1 MLGKHLYRKAVALS
15 VVVALVLS
23 ACQETP
29 PAAQTEQ
36 PSRPVDATPT
46 TGPTATPRPPGAPVL
61 VDRQPAQGEELAVDQ
76 PIVLTFDQAMDRAS
90 VEQALVVTLGAPAEA
105 GAPTS
110 GALTFDWQRDNV
122 VAFTPAQGWDRASRY
137 RVSLQDTAKSARGLP
152 LARPA
157 QFQVSTIGYLAVAQT
172 IPADGASDVAADSL
186 ITVLFNRPV
195 VPLTGLEQ
203 QASLPGPVSFEPA
216 IEGAGEWL
224 NTSIYIFRPTR
235 PLAAGVMYVGRVAAG
250 LQDTT
255 GALLQDDY
263 TWSFSVAAPIV
274 KSFDPPNGGADVD
287 LRRPI
292 SITFSQK
299 MDRASAEAAFSID
312 PPVQGS
318 FRWTDEVVEAP
329 DNMGYRGQDEPAP
342 VGMMPQVSAPAGEV
356 MAFVPGEDYQRGV
369 TYRVTVADTARAA
382 LGDATLRAPAAF
394 TFRSIEN
401 PAVAATIPANGAEQ
415 AEANSGFNIRFT
427 APVLPETILPNLTF
441 EPAVSLT
448 RVYTYYDPFEKRFY
462 LNVDFKPSTTYR
474 VTIGGAIADKYGAQI
489 GRDTVVRF
497 TTAALSPYAA
507 LNTDSQVGTY
517 NAGRPTRLFAS
528 YRNITRLDFELAR
541 LSLREFYLLTGS
553 PNAWQNWRDFKPS
566 NAQVVRRWSAPV
578 QTELNTGFFYEIDLP
593 DKGQSLAPGVYFLTL
608 SAPEPAARLRDYQ
621 PERHLLVVSNQH
633 VTLKQGEYEALAWV
647 TDLNSGQPLAGAP
660 VTFYDR
666 AFTEVAA
673 GQTDADGKV
682 IVQYDRPMPLYEAF
696 YAVIGEPGQD
706 MFSIGFNNW
715 DRGIAPW
722 DFNLN
727 SRYAGDPFNVYLY
740 TDRPIYR
747 PGQMV
752 YFKGIVR
759 ADEDGRTSVRPYS
772 LIADLS
778 AVNYTINNDQG
789 QQVFSATAPLD
800 DYGAFTGAFALDN
813 GAATGFYSINVCVPD
828 TRNLAMGYADA
839 AGKGGLYAPAATLP
853 AQPDQNCR
861 SYSVG
866 FQVAAY
872 RAPDFEVTLTTD
884 KSDYQAGD
892 TFNAMLDARYF
903 FGGAVANAKVEWT
916 LYARDYFFDR
926 YTGEGWYSW
935 GDYDFLYR
943 GIGFNQQIASGA
955 GTTDAAGRL
964 SIRAPADLSQ
974 RQNSAVF
981 SLEVSVTDL
990 NDQSVSARASA
1001 IVHKSSYYVGIAPEA
1016 YVGATDEPATMN
1028 VIAVDWQGRPLAGKA
1043 ATVTFYQREWYTTQT
1058 ENEIGYR
1065 EFTSV
1070 PSDTEV
1076 SRVSITTGPN
1086 GRATAV
1092 FTPALGGEYYI
1103 KVAGADEGTNG
1114 RAPAQPVAATSFYVS
1129 ARGAYVSWRVAN
1141 NDRIELRADKQD
1153 YEVGETVKL
1162 LVPSPFS
1169 GTVHALLTVE
1179 RGRFLSSR
1187 VVTLDS
1193 NSAIIEV
1200 PVESTF
1206 APNAYISVLLI
1217 KGVDESNDIPAYK
1230 LGYTGITV
1238 DPGEFRLNVEIS
1250 TDKATYKPRD
1260 TVTYDIRVTDAGGR
1274 PVQAQ
1279 VSLAVV
1285 DKAVLSLAD
1294 PNALP
1299 IEQAFYGPR
1308 GLAIRT
1314 ADSLSVNVDRVTARI
1329 VAETGKGGG
1338 GGGMAG
1344 ALEGLFVRQNFK
1356 DTAAWEGVITT
1367 DANGAARV
1375 QVTLPD
1381 NLTTWV
1387 ADARA
1392 VTRDTQVGQAT
1403 HEILSTRPLLV
1414 RPVTPRFFVVG
1425 DSVTLGAVVNNNT
1438 DNAIAVDVSLAA
1450 RGVRVDTP
1458 ASATVNV
1465 PAKGSARV
1473 DWTVTVEDAP
1483 SAELTFTAR
1492 GGGLEDSSKPGL
1504 ATAPNQGIPI
1514 LRYVAPETVA
1524 TAGDVSEP
1532 GRKLEVIALPARLDT
1547 GQGSLDIEVN
1557 PSLAAVIR
1565 NTLERLREY
1574 PYENTETT
1582 ASRLLVSLALGEDTG
1597 ADVTRY
1603 LQRLLGSQR
1612 SDGGW
1617 GWWMA
1622 DGSNANITAYVLLAL
1637 ARARQAGYPVD
1648 VNMTTRAREFLVNAL
1663 IAPNW
1668 IGDAG
1673 VANQQAFLLYALTEA
1688 GMDDSG
1694 RLGALYE
1701 NREKLGHYGKAL
1713 LAMSLDLVQPGD
1725 ARIQTLLSDIASAA
1739 IAGATGVFWQ
1749 EARYDYFSFDSTARS
1764 TAIVLHALARL
1775 DPNGAL
1781 TTSAVRWLMAART
1794 GSAWE
1799 TGQEN
1804 AWAVMALSA
1813 WRDAVGDAAPNY
1825 TWRVLLNDASVMNG
1839 AASPANAARSESLSV
1854 PAAQLARAQGNNLA
1868 FERGAGDGRLYYTA
1882 RLRVFLPAGEVKALN
1897 RGIVIA
1903 RKYES
1908 AECQPRPGQPCPAIT
1923 GAAIGQNVRVRLT
1936 FVAPTD
1942 LYFVKVTDPLPG
1954 GAEAIDTSLKTSQ
1967 QIATETEWPFFGGP
1981 GGWGWWWFSHTELR
1995 DDHAALFASYLPAG
2009 TYEYTY
2015 LIRPSIAGEF
2025 QVMPAHV
2032 EQTYFPETFGRSDGA
2047 RFTVS
2052 R

>member
-1 MLGKHLYRKAVALS
+1 MLHKPVHQKLVTL
-15 VVVALVLS
+15 VVIASITLS
-23 ACQETP
+23 ACQQAP
-29 PAAQTEQ
+29 PPEPAPAQTSRPASTQAAQ
-36 PSRPVDATPT
+36 ATPT
-46 TGPTATPRPPGAPVL
+46 AGPTATPRPPGNPVL

-90 VEQALVVTLGAPAEA
+90 VEQSVIVAAGDSLSAPIA
-105 GAPTS
+105 GA
-110 GALTFDWQRDNV
+110 FDWLRDNV
-122 VAFTPAQGWDRASRY
+122 VAFKPAQGWDRAARY
-137 RVSLQDTAKSARGLP
+137 RISLQETAKSARGLP

-157 QFQVSTIGYLAVAQT
+157 LFQVNTIGYLAVAQT
-172 IPADGASDVAADSL
+172 IPADGASDAAADSL

-195 VPLTGLEQ
+195 VPLTSLEQ
-203 QASLPGPVSFEPA
+203 QASLPRPVSFEPA

-224 NTSIYIFRPTR
+224 NTSIYVFRPSR
-235 PLAAGVMYVGRVAAG
+235 PLAAGVTYVGRVAAG

-255 GALLQDDY
+255 GALLQEDY
-263 TWSFSVAAPIV
+263 TWTFNVAAPVV
-274 KSFDPPNGGADVD
+274 KTFDPPNGGTDVD

-299 MDRASAEAAFSID
+299 MDHASAEAAFSID

-318 FRWTDEVVEAP
+318 FRWADEAVEPPANP
-329 DNMGYRGQDEPAP
+329 GYRGEEEQPT
-342 VGMMPQVSAPAGEV
+342 VGALPQIATPAGEV
-356 MAFVPGEDYQRGV
+356 MAFVPAEDYRRG
-369 TYRVTVADTARAA
+369 TSYRVTIAATARAA
-382 LGDATLRAPAAF
+382 LGDAALRAPAEF

-401 PAVAATIPANGAEQ
+401 PGVAATTPANGADQ
-415 AEANSGFNIRFT
+415 AESTAGFNIRFT

-441 EPAVSLT
+441 DPPVSLT
-448 RVYTYYDPFEKRFY
+448 RVYTYYDPFEKSFY
-462 LNVDFKPSTTYR
+462 AGVDFKPSTTYR
-474 VTIGGAIADKYGAQI
+474 VTIGGTIADKYGAQI
-489 GRDTVVRF
+489 GADTVVRF

-507 LNTDSQVGTY
+507 LRADSQIGTY
-517 NAGRPTRLFAS
+517 NAGRPTRLFAA
-528 YRNITRLDFELAR
+528 YRNITRMDFELAR

-553 PNAWQNWRDFKPS
+553 PNAWQNWRDFRPS
-566 NAQVVRRWSAPV
+566 RAQVVRRWSVPA
-578 QTELNTGFFYEIDLP
+578 QTELNAGFFYQVDLP
-593 DKGQSLAPGVYFLTL
+593 DTGQSLAPGVYLLTL

-621 PERHLLVVSNQH
+621 PERHLLVVTNQH
-633 VTLKQGEYEALAWV
+633 VALKQGEYEALAWV
-647 TDLNSGQPLAGAP
+647 TDLTSGQPVAGAP

-666 AFTEVAA
+666 AFTPLAA
-673 GQTDADGKV
+673 GQTDEAGKV

-696 YAVIGEPGQD
+696 YAVIGEPGQEV
-706 MFSIGFNNW
+706 FSIGYNNW

-727 SRYAGDPFNVYLY
+727 SRYGGDPFNVYLY

-752 YFKGIVR
+752 YLKGIAR
-759 ADEDGRTSVRPYS
+759 ADDDARYS
-772 LIADLS
+772 LIANLS
-778 AVNYTINNDQG
+778 AVNYTINNEQG

-813 GAATGFYSINVCVPD
+813 SAATGFYYINVCVPD
-828 TRNLAMGYADA
+828 PRNFAVGY
-839 AGKGGLYAPAATLP
+839 GRPSTGSGGGVYSPAAVSP
-853 AQPDQNCR
+853 AQTDQNCR

-872 RAPDFEVTLTTD
+872 RAPEFEVTLTTD

-892 TFNAMLDARYF
+892 TVNAALDARYF
-903 FGGAVANAKVEWT
+903 FGGNVANAKVEWT

-935 GDYDFLYR
+935 GDYDFSYR
-943 GIGFNQQIASGA
+943 GVGFNQQIANGT
-955 GTTDAAGRL
+955 GTTDAAGQL
-964 SIRAPADLSQ
+964 SIRLPADLSQ

-1001 IVHKSSYYVGIAPEA
+1001 IVHKSGYYVGVSPEV
-1016 YVGATDEPATMN
+1016 YVGETGMPATMN
-1028 VIAVDWQGRPLAGKA
+1028 VIAVDWQGRPLAGKPA
-1043 ATVTFYQREWYTTQT
+1043 AVTFYQREWYTTQT
-1058 ENEIGYR
+1058 EDPAGYR

-1086 GRATAV
+1086 GKATAV

-1103 KVAGADEGTNG
+1103 KVVGADAGANG
-1114 RAPAQPVAATSFYVS
+1114 PSPAQPVAATSFYVS
-1129 ARGAYVSWRVAN
+1129 AQDAYVSWRVAN

-1153 YEVGETVKL
+1153 YKVGETARL
-1162 LVPSPFS
+1162 LVPSPYS
-1169 GTVHALLTVE
+1169 GTVYALVTVE

-1187 VVTLDS
+1187 VVTLES

-1200 PVESTF
+1200 PVEPAF
-1206 APNAYISVLLI
+1206 APNAYISVLLV
-1217 KGVDESNDIPAYK
+1217 KGVDESNDMPAYK
-1230 LGYTGITV
+1230 LGYAGITV
-1238 DPGEFRLNVEIS
+1238 DPGEFRLNVEIK
-1250 TDKATYKPRD
+1250 TDKTTYQPRD

-1274 PVQAQ
+1274 PAQAQ

-1294 PNALP
+1294 PNTQP

-1308 GLAIRT
+1308 GLGIRT
-1314 ADSLSVNVDRVTARI
+1314 ADSLSVNVDRVTARLA
-1329 VAETGKGGG
+1329 AETGKGGG
-1338 GGGMAG
+1338 GGGTAG

-1403 HEILSTRPLLV
+1403 HEILSTKPLLV

-1438 DNAIAVDVSLAA
+1438 DNAISVEVSLAA
-1450 RGVRVDTP
+1450 RGVAINTP

-1574 PYENTETT
+1574 PYEDTETI
-1582 ASRLLVSLALGEDTG
+1582 ASRLLVSLALEED
-1597 ADVTRY
+1597 AAANVARY
-1603 LQRLLGSQR
+1603 MQRLLGSQR

-1617 GWWMA
+1617 GWWIS
-1622 DGSNANITAYVLLAL
+1622 DSSNANITAYTLLAL
-1637 ARARQAGYPVD
+1637 ARARQAGYAVD
-1648 VNMTTRAREFLVNAL
+1648 VNMTTRAREFLFNAL
-1663 IAPNW
+1663 VSPNS
-1668 IGDAG
+1668 ISDAG

-1688 GMDDSG
+1688 GVEDSG

-1713 LAMSLDLVQPGD
+1713 LAMSLDIIQPGD

-1739 IAGATGVFWQ
+1739 IAGAAGVFWQ

-1764 TAIVLHALARL
+1764 TAIVLSALARL
-1775 DPNGAL
+1775 DPNSAL
-1781 TTSAVRWLMAART
+1781 TTNAVRWLMTARE

-1799 TGQEN
+1799 TNQEN
-1804 AWAVMALSA
+1804 AWAVMALTA
-1813 WRDAVGDAAPNY
+1813 WRDAVGDAAPSY
-1825 TWRVLLNDASVMNG
+1825 TWRVLLNDASALNG
-1839 AASPANAARSESLSV
+1839 SASPANAARSESLSV
-1854 PAAQLARAQGNNLA
+1854 PVAQLARNQGNDLV
-1868 FERGAGDGRLYYTA
+1868 FERGAGEGRLYYTA
-1882 RLRVFLPAGEVKALN
+1882 RLRVFLPADEVKALN

-1908 AECQPRPGQPCPAIT
+1908 AACQPKPGQPCPAIT

-1936 FVAPTD
+1936 LVAPTD

-1967 QIATETEWPFFGGP
+1967 QIATETERPFFGGP

-2047 RFTVS
+2047 RFAVS
-2052 R
+2052 K

>member
-1 MLGKHLYRKAVALS
+1 MLRKQVRQKVIALGVAVAL
-15 VVVALVLS
+15 ALS
-23 ACQETP
+23 ACQEAPPQPPTPTEP
-29 PAAQTEQ
+29 PA
-36 PSRPVDATPT
+36 RPAEATT
-46 TGPTATPRPPGAPVL
+46 TPGPTATPRPPGNPVL

-76 PIVLTFDQAMDRAS
+76 PIILAFDQAMDRAS
-90 VEQALVVTLGAPAEA
+90 VEQALTIQAVGAPLVGAPDPV
-105 GAPTS
+105 GAPT
-110 GALTFDWQRDNV
+110 LEWRQDNV
-122 VAFTPAQGWDRASRY
+122 VAVRPAQGWDRAARY
-137 RVSLQDTAKSARGLP
+137 SVSLRDTARSARGLS
-152 LARPA
+152 LARPV
-157 QFQVSTIGYLAVAQT
+157 QFQVNTIGYLAVAQT
-172 IPADGASDVAADSL
+172 IPADGASDVGADNL

-224 NTSIYIFRPTR
+224 NTSIYVFRPSR
-235 PLAAGVMYVGRVAAG
+235 PLAAGVTYVGRVAAG
-250 LQDTT
+250 LQDIT

-263 TWSFSVAAPIV
+263 TWSFSVAAPVV
-274 KSFDPPNGGADVD
+274 KAFDPPNGGADVD
-287 LRRPI
+287 LRQPI

-299 MDRASAEAAFSID
+299 MDHASAEAAFSID
-312 PPVQGS
+312 PPVRGS
-318 FRWTDEVVEAP
+318 FRWADEVAQAAG
-329 DNMGYRGQDEPAP
+329 NAGYRGEDESVM
-342 VGMMPQVSAPAGEV
+342 VGVMPQGIAPAGEV
-356 MAFVPGEDYQRGV
+356 MAFVPAEDYQRGV
-369 TYRVTVADTARAA
+369 TYRVTIARAA
-382 LGDATLRAPAAF
+382 RAAVGDATLRGPAGF
-394 TFRSIEN
+394 TFRTIEN
-401 PAVAATIPANGAEQ
+401 PGVAATTPADGAEQ
-415 AEANSGFNIRFT
+415 AESTAGFNIRFS

-441 EPAVSLT
+441 DPPVSLT
-448 RVYTYYDPFEKRFY
+448 GVYTYYDPFEKRFY
-462 LNVDFKPSTTYR
+462 LNVDLKPSTTYR
-474 VTIGGAIADKYGAQI
+474 VTIGGGIADKYGAQI

-507 LNTDSQVGTY
+507 LRADTQIGTY
-517 NAGRPTRLFAS
+517 NASRPTRLFAS
-528 YRNITRLDFELAR
+528 YRNVSRLDFELAR

-553 PNAWQNWRDFKPS
+553 PNAWQNWRDFRPS
-566 NAQVVRRWSAPV
+566 DAQVVRRWSVRA
-578 QTELNTGFFYEIDLP
+578 QTELNTTFLYEIDLP
-593 DKGQSLAPGVYFLTL
+593 EKGQSLPPGVYMLTL

-633 VTLKQGEYEALAWV
+633 VALKQGEYEALAWV
-647 TDLNSGQPLAGAP
+647 TDLNSGQPVAGAP

-666 AFTEVAA
+666 AFAEVAA
-673 GQTDADGKV
+673 AQTDPDGKV
-682 IVQYDRPMPLYEAF
+682 IARYDQPMPLYEAF
-696 YAVIGEPGQD
+696 YAVVGEPGQD
-706 MFSIGFNNW
+706 VFSIGYNNW

-727 SRYAGDPFNVYLY
+727 NRYGGDPFNVYVY

-752 YFKGIVR
+752 YFKGIAR
-759 ADEDGRTSVRPYS
+759 ADDDARYS
-772 LIADLS
+772 LIANMG
-778 AVNYTINNDQG
+778 AVNYTIDNDQG

-800 DYGAFTGAFALDN
+800 EYGAFTGAFALDN
-813 GAATGFYSINVCVPD
+813 SAATGFYYINVCVPD
-828 TRNLAMGYADA
+828 TRNIAMGY
-839 AGKGGLYAPAATLP
+839 KGGAVYAPASVLA
-853 AQPDQNCR
+853 AQSDQNCR
-861 SYSVG
+861 SYGVG

-872 RAPDFEVTLTTD
+872 RAPEFEVTVTTD

-892 TFNAMLDARYF
+892 TLSATLDARYF
-903 FGGAVANAKVEWT
+903 FGGNVANAKVEWT

-935 GDYDFLYR
+935 GDYDFFYR
-943 GIGFNQQIASGA
+943 GVGFNEQIANGT

-964 SIRAPADLSQ
+964 SLNLPADLSQ

-990 NDQSVSARASA
+990 DDQSVSARASA
-1001 IVHKSSYYVGIAPEA
+1001 VVHKSSHYVGIAPEV
-1016 YVGATDEPATMN
+1016 YVGATGEPATMN
-1028 VIAVDWQGRPLAGKA
+1028 VIAVDWQGRPLAGKPVV
-1043 ATVTFYQREWYTTQT
+1043 VTFYQREWYTTQI
-1058 ENEIGYR
+1058 EDPAGYR

-1070 PSDTEV
+1070 PSDTQV
-1076 SRVSITTGPN
+1076 SRVSVTTGPN
-1086 GRATAV
+1086 GKATAV

-1103 KVAGADEGTNG
+1103 KASGADEGSLKG
-1114 RAPAQPVAATSFYVS
+1114 PVASTSFYVS
-1129 ARGAYVSWRVAN
+1129 AQGAYVSWRVAN

-1153 YEVGETVKL
+1153 YKVGETVRL

-1169 GTVHALLTVE
+1169 GTVRALVTVE

-1200 PVESTF
+1200 PVESAF
-1206 APNAYISVLLI
+1206 APNAYISVLLV
-1217 KGVDESNDIPAYK
+1217 KGVDESNDMPAYK

-1238 DPGEFRLNVEIS
+1238 DPGEFKLSVEIK
-1250 TDKATYKPRD
+1250 TDKTIYKPRD

-1279 VSLAVV
+1279 LSLAVV

-1294 PNALP
+1294 PNTLP
-1299 IEQAFYGPR
+1299 IEQAFYGLR
-1308 GLAIRT
+1308 GLGIRT

-1338 GGGMAG
+1338 GGGLAG

-1356 DTAAWEGVITT
+1356 DTAAWEGIIAT
-1367 DANGAARV
+1367 DANGVARA

-1387 ADARA
+1387 ADVRA
-1392 VTRDTQVGQAT
+1392 VTRDTLVGQAT
-1403 HEILSTRPLLV
+1403 HEILSTKPLLV

-1438 DNAIAVDVSLAA
+1438 ENALAVEVSLAA
-1450 RGVRVDTP
+1450 RGVRIDTP
-1458 ASATVNV
+1458 ASARVNV
-1465 PAKGSARV
+1465 PAKRSARV

-1492 GGGLEDSSKPGL
+1492 GGGQEDSSKPGL

-1574 PYENTETT
+1574 PYEDAETT

-1597 ADVTRY
+1597 ADVARHT
-1603 LQRLLGSQR
+1603 QRLLGSQR

-1617 GWWMA
+1617 GWWMGDA
-1622 DGSNANITAYVLLAL
+1622 SNANITAYALLAL
-1637 ARARQAGYPVD
+1637 ARAQQAGYAVD

-1668 IGDAG
+1668 ISDAG

-1688 GMDDSG
+1688 GMVDSG

-1713 LAMSLDLVQPGD
+1713 LAMSLDIVQPGD

-1739 IAGATGVFWQ
+1739 IAGAAGVFWQ
-1749 EARYDYFSFDSTARS
+1749 EARYDFFSFDSTTRS
-1764 TAIVLHALARL
+1764 TAIVLNALAQL
-1775 DPNGAL
+1775 DPDSAL
-1781 TTSAVRWLMAART
+1781 TTNAVRWLMTARN
-1794 GSAWE
+1794 GSAWD
-1799 TGQEN
+1799 TNQEN

-1813 WRDAVGDAAPNY
+1813 WREAVGDATPDY
-1825 TWRVLLNDASVMNG
+1825 TWRVLLNDASVLNG

-1854 PAAQLARAQGNNLA
+1854 PVAQLARGQGNDLV
-1868 FERGAGDGRLYYTA
+1868 FERGAGEGRLYYTA

-1908 AECQPRPGQPCPAIT
+1908 ANCQPRPGQPCPAIT

-1936 FVAPTD
+1936 LVAPTD

-1967 QIATETEWPFFGGP
+1967 QVATETELPFFGGR

-2015 LIRPSIAGEF
+2015 LIRPSIAGVF

-2047 RFTVS
+2047 QFTVS

>member
-1 MLGKHLYRKAVALS
+1 MMQGRVYRKFVTLIVLAGMA
-15 VVVALVLS
+15 LS
-23 ACQETP
+23 ACQEAPQQPAPVT

-36 PSRPVDATPT
+36 PAQPVEATSTP
-46 TGPTATPRPPGAPVL
+46 GPTATPRPPGSPVV

-76 PIVLTFDQAMDRAS
+76 PIVLTFDQAMDRTS
-90 VEQALVVTLGAPAEA
+90 VEQALRVEA
-105 GAPTS
+105 GDGPVA
-110 GALTFDWQRDNV
+110 GVFDWQRDNV
-122 VAFTPAQGWDRASRY
+122 VAFRPAQGWERAARY
-137 RVSLQDTAKSARGLP
+137 RVSLQDTAKSVRGLP

-172 IPADGASDVAADSL
+172 IPADGANDVSADSL

-224 NTSIYIFRPTR
+224 NTSIYVFRPSR
-235 PLAAGVMYVGRVAAG
+235 PLAAGVTYVGRVAAG

-255 GALLQDDY
+255 GALLQEDY
-263 TWSFSVAAPIV
+263 TWSFSVAAPVV
-274 KSFDPPNGGADVD
+274 KSFEPSNGSADVD

-312 PPVQGS
+312 PPVQGT
-318 FRWTDEVVEAP
+318 FRWADEVVEAP
-329 DNMGYRGQDEPAP
+329 ANTGYSEQDQPAM
-342 VGMMPQVSAPAGEV
+342 VGVMPQGIAPAGEV

-369 TYRVTVADTARAA
+369 NYRVTIAATARAA
-382 LGDATLRAPAAF
+382 LGGAALRAPAALS
-394 TFRSIEN
+394 FRSIET
-401 PAVAATIPANGAEQ
+401 PAVAATLPADGADQ
-415 AEANSGFNIRFT
+415 AESTAGFNIRFT

-441 EPAVSLT
+441 DPPVSLT

-462 LNVDFKPSTTYR
+462 LNVDFKPSTAYR
-474 VTIGGAIADKYGAQI
+474 VTIGGAIADKYGVQI

-507 LNTDSQVGTY
+507 LRTQGQIGTY
-517 NAGRPTRLFAS
+517 NAGQPTRLFAT
-528 YRNITRLDFELAR
+528 YRNVSRLNFELAR
-541 LSLREFYLLTGS
+541 LSLRDFYLLTGS
-553 PNAWQNWRDFKPS
+553 PTAWQNLRDFKP
-566 NAQVVRRWSAPV
+566 APGQVVRAWSARA
-578 QTELNTGFFYEIDLP
+578 QRELDATFLYEIDLP
-593 DKGQSLAPGVYFLTL
+593 EKGQSLAPGVYLLTL
-608 SAPEPAARLRDYQ
+608 SAPEPAARSRDYQ
-621 PERHLLVVSNQH
+621 PERHLLVVTNQH
-633 VTLKQGEYEALAWV
+633 VALKQGEYEALAWV
-647 TDLNSGQPLAGAP
+647 TDLNSGRPVAGAP

-666 AFTEVAA
+666 AFTELATT
-673 GQTDADGKV
+673 QTDPDGRALV
-682 IVQYDRPMPLYEAF
+682 RTDLPMPLYEAF
-696 YAVIGEPGQD
+696 YAVIGQPGQD
-706 MFSIGFNNW
+706 VFSVGYNNW
-715 DRGIAPW
+715 DLGIAPW

-727 SRYAGDPFNVYLY
+727 SRYTGDPFNVYLY

-752 YFKGIVR
+752 YFKGIAR
-759 ADEDGRTSVRPYS
+759 ADDDARYR
-772 LIADLS
+772 LIDDLS
-778 AVNYTINNDQG
+778 AVNYTISNDQG
-789 QQVFSATAPLD
+789 QQVFSATARLD
-800 DYGAFTGAFALDN
+800 EYGAFTGAFALDN
-813 GAATGFYSINVCVPD
+813 SAATGFYYINVCVPD
-828 TRNLAMGYADA
+828 PRNFAVGYAGA
-839 AGKGGLYAPAATLP
+839 PRKGGGIYAPATTP
-853 AQPDQNCR
+853 STQPDQNCR
-861 SYSVG
+861 LYSVG

-872 RAPDFEVTLTTD
+872 RAPDFEVTVTTD

-892 TFNAMLDARYF
+892 TLEATLDARYF

-926 YTGEGWYSW
+926 YSGEGRYSW
-935 GDYDFLYR
+935 GDYDFFSYR
-943 GIGFNQQIASGA
+943 GVGFNEQVANGS

-964 SIRAPADLSQ
+964 SLRLPADLSQ

-1001 IVHKSSYYVGIAPEA
+1001 IVHKSAYYVGIAPEV
-1016 YVGATDEPATMN
+1016 YVGATGEPAQMN
-1028 VIAVDWQGRPLAGKA
+1028 LITVDWQGRPLAGKPVA
-1043 ATVTFYQREWYTTQT
+1043 VTFYQREWYTTQT
-1058 ENEIGYR
+1058 EDAAGYR
-1065 EFTSV
+1065 EFNSV

-1076 SRVSITTGPN
+1076 SQVSITTGPD
-1086 GRATAV
+1086 GKAIAV
-1092 FTPALGGEYYI
+1092 FTPTLGGEYYI
-1103 KVAGADEGTNG
+1103 KATGADKGTNG
-1114 RAPAQPVAATSFYVS
+1114 RSPAYPVASTSFYVS
-1129 ARGAYVSWRVAN
+1129 AQDAYVSWRVAN
-1141 NDRIELRADKQD
+1141 NDRIELRTDKQD
-1153 YEVGETVKL
+1153 YRVGETIRL

-1169 GTVHALLTVE
+1169 GTVYALVTVE
-1179 RGRFLSSR
+1179 RGRVLSSR
-1187 VVTLDS
+1187 VVTLQS

-1206 APNAYISVLLI
+1206 APNAYLSVLLV
-1217 KGVDESNDIPAYK
+1217 KGVDESNDVPAYR
-1230 LGYTGITV
+1230 LGYAGITV
-1238 DPGEFRLNVEIS
+1238 DPGEFRLNVEIK
-1250 TDKATYKPRD
+1250 TDKTTYKPRD
-1260 TVTYDIRVTDAGGR
+1260 TVTYDIRVTDAAGR

-1294 PNALP
+1294 PNTLP
-1299 IEQAFYGPR
+1299 IEQAFYGAR
-1308 GLAIRT
+1308 GLGIRT
-1314 ADSLSVNVDRVTARI
+1314 ADSLSVNVDRITSMI

-1338 GGGMAG
+1338 GGDLAG

-1367 DANGAARV
+1367 DANGVARV

-1392 VTRDTQVGQAT
+1392 VTRDTQVGEARQ
-1403 HEILSTRPLLV
+1403 EILSTKALLV

-1438 DNAIAVDVSLAA
+1438 DNAISAEVSLAA
-1450 RGVRVDTP
+1450 RGVRIDTP

-1473 DWTVTVEDAP
+1473 DWSVTVEDAP

-1547 GQGSLDIEVN
+1547 GRGSLDIEVN
-1557 PSLAAVIR
+1557 PSLAAVID
-1565 NTLERLREY
+1565 NTLDRLREY
-1574 PYENTETT
+1574 PYEDAETI
-1582 ASRLLVSLALGEDTG
+1582 ASRLLVSLALGEDAA
-1597 ADVTRY
+1597 ADVARY
-1603 LQRLLGSQR
+1603 VQRLMGSQR
-1612 SDGGW
+1612 NDGGW
-1617 GWWMA
+1617 GWWVT

-1637 ARARQAGYPVD
+1637 ARAQQAGYPVD
-1648 VNMTTRAREFLVNAL
+1648 VNMTTRAREFLTNAL

-1668 IGDAG
+1668 IRDAG
-1673 VANQQAFLLYALTEA
+1673 VANQQAFMLYALTEA
-1688 GMDDSG
+1688 GVEDSG

-1713 LAMSLDLVQPGD
+1713 LAMSLEIVQPGD
-1725 ARIQTLLSDIASAA
+1725 ARIQTLLSDIAGAA
-1739 IAGATGVFWQ
+1739 IAGASGVFWQ
-1749 EARYDYFSFDSTARS
+1749 EARYDFFSFDSTPRS
-1764 TAIVLHALARL
+1764 TAIVLQALARL
-1775 DPNGAL
+1775 DPNSAL
-1781 TTSAVRWLMAART
+1781 TTNAVRWLMAARK

-1799 TGQEN
+1799 TNQEN
-1804 AWAVMALSA
+1804 AWAVMALTA
-1813 WRDAVGDAAPNY
+1813 WRDAVGDAAPAY
-1825 TWRVLLNDASVMNG
+1825 TWRVLLNDASVLNG
-1839 AASPANAARSESLSV
+1839 AASPDNAARSASLSV
-1854 PAAQLARAQGNNLA
+1854 PVAQLARNQGNDLV
-1868 FERGAGDGRLYYTA
+1868 FERGAGAGRLYYTA
-1882 RLRVFLPAGEVKALN
+1882 RLQVFLPASEVKALN

-1903 RKYES
+1903 RKYEL
-1908 AECQPRPGQPCPAIT
+1908 AECQPKPGQPCPAIT

-1936 FVAPTD
+1936 LVAPTD

-1954 GAEAIDTSLKTSQ
+1954 GAEAVDTSLKTSQ
-1967 QIATETEWPFFGGP
+1967 QVAAEREMPFLGGP
-1981 GGWGWWWFSHTELR
+1981 SGWGWWWFSHSELR
-1995 DDHAALFASYLPAG
+1995 DDHAAVFASYLPAG

-2015 LIRPSIAGEF
+2015 LIRPSIAGVF

-2047 RFTVS
+2047 QFSVS